1 MNVPVTIA
9 STAVVSAPIARA
21 LLHKTSGNFF
31 LKNPFSP
38 SIHPRQR
45 KPLPF
50 HCPEFDLAFDEN
62 FIIL

>member
-9 STAVVSAPIARA
+9 STAVVSATIARA
-21 LLHKTSGNFF
+21 LLHKTSGTFF
-31 LKNPFSP
+31 FNPFSP
-38 SIHPRQR
+38 SIHPWQR

-50 HCPEFDLAFDEN
+50 HCPEFDLPFDEN